1 MDRLSASRWTGQQR
15 PGGLG
20 LPPTSRSPA
29 RRASATR
36 PELAT
41 TTFAAP
47 APLAGELSTSMSSI
61 GAQLTEISALLA
73 HLGLAEH
80 DSALRGVIRRRL
92 THSPDALA
100 QLLAASDGWHGEVGM
115 RKFQLGRFVRAYQQV
130 RNSLVTWRPTGEC
143 VKHACPVA

>member
-1 MDRLSASRWTGQQR
+1 MDGMSASRWTGQQR

-36 PELAT
+36 KELKT
-41 TTFAAP
+41 TTFAPAP
-47 APLAGELSTSMSSI
+47 AADELPTSLSSI
-61 GAQLTEISALLA
+61 GAQLAEISALLA

-100 QLLAASDGWHGEVGM
+100 QLLAANDGWHGEVGM
-115 RKFQLGRFVRAYQQV
+115 RKFQLGRFVHAYQQV
-130 RNSLVTWRPTGEC
+130 RNSLV
-143 VKHACPVA
+143 A